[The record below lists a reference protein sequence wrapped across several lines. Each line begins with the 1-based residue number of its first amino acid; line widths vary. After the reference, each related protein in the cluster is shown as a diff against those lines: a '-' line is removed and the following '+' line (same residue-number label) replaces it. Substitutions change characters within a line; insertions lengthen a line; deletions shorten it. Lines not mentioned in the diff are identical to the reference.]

1 MPVGL
6 TPPKPISLN
15 YNLANPYAQPK
26 PTNTGIVSTS
36 FYQKP
41 PALGKPVTVGN
52 VRVDTTQ
59 PVIVQGEPVK
69 PAPVNEEQQGFW
81 AKRTK
86 TQKGLIIGGAI
97 AVIIAVVVLRKKK

>member
-1 MPVGL
+1 MP
-6 TPPKPISLN
+6 TT
-15 YNLANPYAQPK
+15 LANPFTKPNPLQKPLMSPK
-26 PTNTGIVSTS
+26 PTTT
-36 FYQKP
+36 
-41 PALGKPVTVGN
+41 TVGN
-52 VRVDTTQ
+52 VSVNTKK
-59 PVIVQGEPVK
+59 PVLIETEPVK